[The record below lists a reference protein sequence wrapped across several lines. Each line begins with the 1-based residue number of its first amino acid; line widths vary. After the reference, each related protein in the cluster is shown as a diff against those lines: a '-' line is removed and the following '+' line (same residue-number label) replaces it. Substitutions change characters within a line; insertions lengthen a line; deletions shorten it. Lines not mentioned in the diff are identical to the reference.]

1 MYYELLGA
9 AGAAAEGAEE
19 EDRDGAGEEETG
31 GSLERG
37 GIVIRRE
44 ERRSAELHGSL
55 PLGFG
60 FDSAGV
66 GGLWLRCGD
75 GRRRPRF
82 SLGADGGGA
91 AEATAEEREG

>member
-9 AGAAAEGAEE
+9 AGAAAEGAKE

-55 PLGFG
+55 PFG